1 MGYMNKSLVM
11 FSFLTLLAISCASS
25 RKKPIIKENG
35 VIADMVLMY
44 YGGAH
49 RQTEWN
55 EEQCMKNVAYRDKK
69 GDLHWMFDGFL
80 FLEFK
85 DGKGRSFASY
95 YEPMSARKSEWKG
108 LCDKYFQKGK
118 ALDAIESCIDD
129 VKKESTGTK
138 EDSMVV
144 LTNGG
149 NVSEKFNEHV
159 NEHVN
164 RNVVLKEETANES
177 EKVESNEDTLAAC
190 DIGTTTV
197 VCYLIDKE
205 TGQII
210 STRSGANPQR
220 SFGADVLSRID
231 AAARADDNDKANGG
245 LQMMQTQIVSLLN
258 GWISEMLTECGRT
271 KVSRFSVAGNT
282 VMCHLLMGISPEKLG
297 KAPFMPDEY
306 FGRKF
311 NPLDIGLENCQTM
324 IIFPAVSGF
333 VGGDITAGMM
343 ETVNCNE
350 LTLYLD
356 IGTNGEMALGKGDR
370 YVCCATAA
378 GPAFEGA
385 QIELG
390 MPAAK
395 GAVDKVWLEGRRIKY
410 SVIGNDRPVGLCGSG
425 LIDAL
430 AVLLKAGI
438 IDENGTILSGQELPI
453 LFRSY
458 VFEVEAEEAAQ
469 STEPS
474 LAVHI
479 APGVYITQED
489 IRKLQLAKGAIA
501 AGIEVLFK
509 EYGCKPCDLDIL
521 TFAGGFGNY
530 IDKASA
536 AAIGLFPQELLD
548 KVKEVG
554 NAAGNGAVS
563 AALSQE
569 AWKRALEISK
579 DMRYIELASYP
590 HFNEMYVEHM
600 NF

>member
-1 MGYMNKSLVM
+1 MQQRITINLNIDSKTTDKTTILEYCRSHG
-11 FSFLTLLAISCASS
+11 
-25 RKKPIIKENG
+25 
-35 VIADMVLMY
+35 IA
-44 YGGAH
+44 GIETPCG
-49 RQTEWN
+49 
-55 EEQCMKNVAYRDKK
+55 
-69 GDLHWMFDGFL
+69 
-80 FLEFK
+80 
-85 DGKGRSFASY
+85 GKGTCGKCKVTVTKPY
-95 YEPMSARKSEWKG
+95 YKDVLACRTRV
-108 LCDKYFQKGK
+108 CDGME
-118 ALDAIESCIDD
+118 II
-129 VKKESTGTK
+129 VGRKESTGTK
-138 EDSMVV
+138 EDSMVI

-149 NVSEKFNEHV
+149 NVSEKLNEHV

-164 RNVVLKEETANES
+164 RNVVLQEDATNEP
-177 EKVESNEDTLAAC
+177 EKVESNAGTLAAC

-220 SFGADVLSRID
+220 SFGADVLSRIE
-231 AAARADDNDKANGG
+231 AAGRIEASSEPG
-245 LQMMQTQIVSLLN
+245 LKIMQTQIVSLLN
-258 GWISEMLTECGRT
+258 GFISEMLTECGRT
-271 KVSRFSVAGNT
+271 KVGRFSVAGNT
-282 VMCHLLMGISPEKLG
+282 VMCHLLMGISPAKMG
-297 KAPFMPDEY
+297 RAPFQPDEY
-306 FGRKF
+306 FGRAF

-324 IIFPAVSGF
+324 IIFQAVSGF

-343 ETVNCNE
+343 ETVNRNE

-385 QIELG
+385 QIEMG
-390 MPAAK
+390 MPASK

-458 VFEVEAEEAAQ
+458 VFEVEAEETAQ
-469 STEPS
+469 STESS
-474 LAVHI
+474 LVVHI
-479 APGVYITQED
+479 APGVYITQDD

-548 KVKEVG
+548 KAKEVG

-569 AWKRALEISK
+569 AWKRALDISGN
-579 DMRYIELASYP
+579 MRYIELASYP

>member
-1 MGYMNKSLVM
+1 MQQRITINLNTDSKTAGTPTILEYCRSH
-11 FSFLTLLAISCASS
+11 
-25 RKKPIIKENG
+25 G
-35 VIADMVLMY
+35 VTGIEAPC
-44 YGGAH
+44 G
-49 RQTEWN
+49 
-55 EEQCMKNVAYRDKK
+55 
-69 GDLHWMFDGFL
+69 
-80 FLEFK
+80 
-85 DGKGRSFASY
+85 GKGTCGKCKVTVTKPYYKEVLACQTKICDGMEIIVGGGTITGVGTDMNEAKVSASD
-95 YEPMSARKSEWKG
+95 E
-108 LCDKYFQKGK
+108 
-118 ALDAIESCIDD
+118 
-129 VKKESTGTK
+129 
-138 EDSMVV
+138 MVV
-144 LTNGG
+144 LVDRKSDMQENPVSVYG
-149 NVSEKFNEHV
+149 NHS
-159 NEHVN
+159 
-164 RNVVLKEETANES
+164 
-177 EKVESNEDTLAAC
+177 SNAGTLAAC

-210 STRSGANPQR
+210 STRSSANPQR

-231 AAARADDNDKANGG
+231 AAARAADNDKANGG
-245 LQMMQTQIVSLLN
+245 LQMMQSQIVSLLN
-258 GWISEMLTECGRT
+258 GFISEMLTECGRT
-271 KVSRFSVAGNT
+271 EVCLFSVAGNT

-297 KAPFMPDEY
+297 RAPFMPDEY
-306 FGRKF
+306 FGREF

-343 ETVNCNE
+343 ETVNCRK

-385 QIELG
+385 QIEMG
-390 MPAAK
+390 MPASR

-458 VFEVEAEEAAQ
+458 VFELEAEDAAQ
-469 STEPS
+469 SKETS

-501 AGIEVLFK
+501 AGIDILFK

-536 AAIGLFPQELLD
+536 AAIGLFPPELLD
-548 KVKEVG
+548 RAKEVG

-569 AWKRALEISK
+569 AWESALDISGK
-579 DMRYIELASYP
+579 MRYIELASYP
-590 HFNEMYVEHM
+590 RFDEIYVEHM

>member
-1 MGYMNKSLVM
+1 MQQRI
-11 FSFLTLLAISCASS
+11 T
-25 RKKPIIKENG
+25 IKLNTDSKTTDKTTILEYCRSHG
-35 VIADMVLMY
+35 IA
-44 YGGAH
+44 GIETPCG
-49 RQTEWN
+49 
-55 EEQCMKNVAYRDKK
+55 
-69 GDLHWMFDGFL
+69 
-80 FLEFK
+80 
-85 DGKGRSFASY
+85 GKGTCGKCKVTVTKPY
-95 YEPMSARKSEWKG
+95 YK
-108 LCDKYFQKGK
+108 
-118 ALDAIESCIDD
+118 D
-129 VKKESTGTK
+129 VLACQTKICHGMEIIVGRKESTGAGTVGQDIQTASNAVNSIDK

-149 NVSEKFNEHV
+149 NVSEKFNGHV

-177 EKVESNEDTLAAC
+177 EKVESNEHTLAAC

-245 LQMMQTQIVSLLN
+245 LQMMQTQIVSLIN
-258 GWISEMLTECGRT
+258 GWISEMLMECGRT
-271 KVSRFSVAGNT
+271 KVCRFLVAGNT

-306 FGRKF
+306 FGREF

-390 MPAAK
+390 MPASK

-458 VFEVEAEEAAQ
+458 VFEVEAEETAQ
-469 STEPS
+469 STESS

-479 APGVYITQED
+479 APGVYITQDD

-509 EYGCKPCDLDIL
+509 EYGCKPCDVDIL

-548 KVKEVG
+548 KAKEVG

-569 AWKRALEISK
+569 AWERALEISGN
-579 DMRYIELASYP
+579 MRYIELASYP
-590 HFNEMYVEHM
+590 HFDEMYVEHM

>member
-1 MGYMNKSLVM
+1 MQQRITINLNTDSKTAGNHTILEYCRSH
-11 FSFLTLLAISCASS
+11 
-25 RKKPIIKENG
+25 G
-35 VIADMVLMY
+35 VTGIEAPC
-44 YGGAH
+44 G
-49 RQTEWN
+49 
-55 EEQCMKNVAYRDKK
+55 
-69 GDLHWMFDGFL
+69 
-80 FLEFK
+80 
-85 DGKGRSFASY
+85 GKGTCGKCKVTVTKPYYKEVLACQTKICDGMEIIVGGGTITGVGTDMNEAKVSASD
-95 YEPMSARKSEWKG
+95 E
-108 LCDKYFQKGK
+108 
-118 ALDAIESCIDD
+118 
-129 VKKESTGTK
+129 
-138 EDSMVV
+138 MVV
-144 LTNGG
+144 LVDRKSDMQENPVSVYG
-149 NVSEKFNEHV
+149 NHS
-159 NEHVN
+159 
-164 RNVVLKEETANES
+164 
-177 EKVESNEDTLAAC
+177 SNAGTLAAC

-210 STRSGANPQR
+210 AVRSGANPQR

-245 LQMMQTQIVSLLN
+245 LHLMQSQIVSLLN
-258 GWISEMLTECGRT
+258 GFISEMLMECGRT
-271 KVSRFSVAGNT
+271 EVCLFSVAGNT

-297 KAPFMPDEY
+297 RAPFMPDEY
-306 FGRKF
+306 FGREF

-343 ETVNCNE
+343 ETVNCNA

-385 QIELG
+385 QIEMG
-390 MPAAK
+390 MPASR

-410 SVIGNDRPVGLCGSG
+410 SVIGNDRPMGLCGSG

-430 AVLLKAGI
+430 AILLKAGI

-458 VFEVEAEEAAQ
+458 VFELEAEDAAQ
-469 STEPS
+469 SSESS

-501 AGIEVLFK
+501 AGIDILFK
-509 EYGCKPCDLDIL
+509 EYGCKPCDVDIL

-536 AAIGLFPQELLD
+536 AAIGLFPPELLD
-548 KVKEVG
+548 RAKEVG

-569 AWKRALEISK
+569 AWESALDISGK
-579 DMRYIELASYP
+579 MRYIELASYP
-590 HFNEMYVEHM
+590 HFDEIYVEHM

>member
-1 MGYMNKSLVM
+1 MQQRITINLNIDSKTTDKTTILEYCRSHG
-11 FSFLTLLAISCASS
+11 
-25 RKKPIIKENG
+25 
-35 VIADMVLMY
+35 IA
-44 YGGAH
+44 GIETPCG
-49 RQTEWN
+49 
-55 EEQCMKNVAYRDKK
+55 
-69 GDLHWMFDGFL
+69 
-80 FLEFK
+80 
-85 DGKGRSFASY
+85 GKGTCGKCKVTVTKPYHKEVLACQT
-95 YEPMSARKSEWKG
+95 KI
-108 LCDKYFQKGK
+108 CDGME
-118 ALDAIESCIDD
+118 II
-129 VKKESTGTK
+129 VGRKESTGTK

-149 NVSEKFNEHV
+149 SISEKF

-164 RNVVLKEETANES
+164 RNVVLQEDAANEP
-177 EKVESNEDTLAAC
+177 EKVESNAGTLAAC

-210 STRSGANPQR
+210 AVRSGANPQR

-245 LQMMQTQIVSLLN
+245 LQMMQSQIVSLLN
-258 GWISEMLTECGRT
+258 GFISEMLMECGRT
-271 KVSRFSVAGNT
+271 EVCLFSVAGNT

-297 KAPFMPDEY
+297 RAPFMPDEY
-306 FGRKF
+306 FGREF

-333 VGGDITAGMM
+333 VGGDITAGVM
-343 ETVNCNE
+343 ETVNCRK

-385 QIELG
+385 QIEMG
-390 MPAAK
+390 MPASR

-458 VFEVEAEEAAQ
+458 VFEVEAEDATQ
-469 STEPS
+469 STESS

-521 TFAGGFGNY
+521 TFAEGFGNY

-536 AAIGLFPQELLD
+536 AAIGLFPPELLD
-548 KVKEVG
+548 RAEEVG

-569 AWKRALEISK
+569 AWESALDISGK
-579 DMRYIELASYP
+579 MRYIELASYP
-590 HFNEMYVEHM
+590 HFDEIYVEHM

>member
-1 MGYMNKSLVM
+1 MQQRITINHNTDSKTIG
-11 FSFLTLLAISCASS
+11 
-25 RKKPIIKENG
+25 KPTILEYCRSHG
-35 VIADMVLMY
+35 IA
-44 YGGAH
+44 GIETPCG
-49 RQTEWN
+49 
-55 EEQCMKNVAYRDKK
+55 
-69 GDLHWMFDGFL
+69 
-80 FLEFK
+80 
-85 DGKGRSFASY
+85 GKGTCGKCKVTVTKPYYKEVLACQTKICDGMEIIVGGGTITGVGTDMNEAKVSASD
-95 YEPMSARKSEWKG
+95 E
-108 LCDKYFQKGK
+108 
-118 ALDAIESCIDD
+118 
-129 VKKESTGTK
+129 
-138 EDSMVV
+138 MVV
-144 LTNGG
+144 LVDRKSDMQENPVSVYG
-149 NVSEKFNEHV
+149 NHS
-159 NEHVN
+159 
-164 RNVVLKEETANES
+164 
-177 EKVESNEDTLAAC
+177 SNAGTLAAC

-210 STRSGANPQR
+210 AVRSGANPQR

-245 LQMMQTQIVSLLN
+245 LQMMQSQIVSLLN
-258 GWISEMLTECGRT
+258 GFISDMLTECGRT
-271 KVSRFSVAGNT
+271 EVCLFSVAGNT

-297 KAPFMPDEY
+297 RAPFMPDEY
-306 FGRKF
+306 FGRAF

-343 ETVNCNE
+343 ETVNCRK

-385 QIELG
+385 QIEMG
-390 MPAAK
+390 MPASR

-458 VFEVEAEEAAQ
+458 VFEVEAEETAQ
-469 STEPS
+469 STEHS

-509 EYGCKPCDLDIL
+509 EYGCTPCNIDVL

-548 KVKEVG
+548 KAKEVG

-563 AALSQE
+563 AALSQD
-569 AWKRALEISK
+569 AWERALEISK

-590 HFNEMYVEHM
+590 HFDEMYVEHM

>member
-1 MGYMNKSLVM
+1 MQQRITINLNTDSKTTDKTTILEYCRSHG
-11 FSFLTLLAISCASS
+11 
-25 RKKPIIKENG
+25 
-35 VIADMVLMY
+35 IA
-44 YGGAH
+44 GIETPCG
-49 RQTEWN
+49 
-55 EEQCMKNVAYRDKK
+55 
-69 GDLHWMFDGFL
+69 
-80 FLEFK
+80 
-85 DGKGRSFASY
+85 GKGTCGKCKVTVIKPY
-95 YEPMSARKSEWKG
+95 YKDVLACQTKI
-108 LCDKYFQKGK
+108 CDGME
-118 ALDAIESCIDD
+118 II
-129 VKKESTGTK
+129 VGKKESTGTGTGTAGQDIQTASNARYSIDK

-149 NVSEKFNEHV
+149 SISEKF

-164 RNVVLKEETANES
+164 RNVVL
-177 EKVESNEDTLAAC
+177 NEDTLAAC

-458 VFEVEAEEAAQ
+458 VFEVEAEETAQ
-469 STEPS
+469 STESS

-509 EYGCKPCDLDIL
+509 EYGCTPCNIDVL

-548 KVKEVG
+548 KAKEVG

-569 AWKRALEISK
+569 AWERALEISGN
-579 DMRYIELASYP
+579 MRYIELASYP

>member
-1 MGYMNKSLVM
+1 MQQRITINLNIDSKTTDKTTILEYCRSHG
-11 FSFLTLLAISCASS
+11 
-25 RKKPIIKENG
+25 
-35 VIADMVLMY
+35 IA
-44 YGGAH
+44 GIETPCG
-49 RQTEWN
+49 
-55 EEQCMKNVAYRDKK
+55 
-69 GDLHWMFDGFL
+69 
-80 FLEFK
+80 
-85 DGKGRSFASY
+85 GKGTCGKCKVTVTKPYYKEVLACQTKICDGMEIIVGGGTITGVGTDMNEAKVSASD
-95 YEPMSARKSEWKG
+95 E
-108 LCDKYFQKGK
+108 
-118 ALDAIESCIDD
+118 
-129 VKKESTGTK
+129 
-138 EDSMVV
+138 MVV
-144 LTNGG
+144 LVDRKSDMQENPVSVYG
-149 NVSEKFNEHV
+149 NHS
-159 NEHVN
+159 
-164 RNVVLKEETANES
+164 
-177 EKVESNEDTLAAC
+177 SNAGTLAAC

-210 STRSGANPQR
+210 AVRSGANPQR

-245 LQMMQTQIVSLLN
+245 LQMMQSQIVSLLN
-258 GWISEMLTECGRT
+258 GFISDMLTECGRT
-271 KVSRFSVAGNT
+271 EVCLFSVAGNT

-297 KAPFMPDEY
+297 RAPFMPDEY
-306 FGRKF
+306 FGRAF

-343 ETVNCNE
+343 ETVNCRK

-385 QIELG
+385 QIEMG
-390 MPAAK
+390 MPASR

-458 VFEVEAEEAAQ
+458 VFEVEAEETAQ
-469 STEPS
+469 STEHS

-501 AGIEVLFK
+501 AGIDILFK

-536 AAIGLFPQELLD
+536 AAIGLFPPELLD
-548 KVKEVG
+548 RAKEVG

-569 AWKRALEISK
+569 AWESALDISGK
-579 DMRYIELASYP
+579 MRYIELASYP
-590 HFNEMYVEHM
+590 HFDEIYVEHM

>member
-1 MGYMNKSLVM
+1 MQQRITINLNTDSKITGNPTILEYCRSH
-11 FSFLTLLAISCASS
+11 
-25 RKKPIIKENG
+25 G
-35 VIADMVLMY
+35 VTGIEAPC
-44 YGGAH
+44 G
-49 RQTEWN
+49 
-55 EEQCMKNVAYRDKK
+55 
-69 GDLHWMFDGFL
+69 
-80 FLEFK
+80 
-85 DGKGRSFASY
+85 GKGTCGKCKVTVTKPYYKEVLACQTKICDGMEIIVGGGTITGVGTDMNEAKVSAS
-95 YEPMSARKSEWKG
+95 
-108 LCDKYFQKGK
+108 
-118 ALDAIESCIDD
+118 DD
-129 VKKESTGTK
+129 
-138 EDSMVV
+138 MVV
-144 LTNGG
+144 LVDRKADVQENPVSVYG
-149 NVSEKFNEHV
+149 NHS
-159 NEHVN
+159 
-164 RNVVLKEETANES
+164 
-177 EKVESNEDTLAAC
+177 SNAGTLAAC

-245 LQMMQTQIVSLLN
+245 LQMMQSQIVSLLN
-258 GWISEMLTECGRT
+258 GFISEMLTECGRT
-271 KVSRFSVAGNT
+271 KVCLFSVAGNT

-297 KAPFMPDEY
+297 RAPFMPDEY
-306 FGRKF
+306 FGREF
-311 NPLDIGLENCQTM
+311 NPLDIGFENCQTM

-343 ETVNCNE
+343 ETVNCTA

-356 IGTNGEMALGKGDR
+356 IGTNGEMALGKGNR

-385 QIELG
+385 QIEMG
-390 MPAAK
+390 MPASR

-458 VFEVEAEEAAQ
+458 VFELEAEDAAQ
-469 STEPS
+469 SSESS

-501 AGIEVLFK
+501 AGIDILFK

-536 AAIGLFPQELLD
+536 AAIGLFPPELLD
-548 KVKEVG
+548 RAKEVG

-569 AWKRALEISK
+569 AWESALDISGK
-579 DMRYIELASYP
+579 MRYIELASYP
-590 HFNEMYVEHM
+590 HFDEIYVEHM

>member
-1 MGYMNKSLVM
+1 MQQRITINLNTDSKTAGNHTILEYCRSH
-11 FSFLTLLAISCASS
+11 
-25 RKKPIIKENG
+25 G
-35 VIADMVLMY
+35 VTGIEAPC
-44 YGGAH
+44 G
-49 RQTEWN
+49 
-55 EEQCMKNVAYRDKK
+55 
-69 GDLHWMFDGFL
+69 
-80 FLEFK
+80 
-85 DGKGRSFASY
+85 GKGTCGKCKVTVTKPY
-95 YEPMSARKSEWKG
+95 YKEVLACQTKI
-108 LCDKYFQKGK
+108 CDGME
-118 ALDAIESCIDD
+118 II
-129 VKKESTGTK
+129 VGRKESTGTK

-149 NVSEKFNEHV
+149 SISEKF

-164 RNVVLKEETANES
+164 RNVVLQEDAANEP
-177 EKVESNEDTLAAC
+177 EKVESNAGTLAAC

-231 AAARADDNDKANGG
+231 AAVRADDNDKANGG
-245 LQMMQTQIVSLLN
+245 LQMMQSQIVSLLN
-258 GWISEMLTECGRT
+258 GFISEMLMECGRT
-271 KVSRFSVAGNT
+271 KVCLFSVAGNT

-297 KAPFMPDEY
+297 RAPFMPDEY
-306 FGRKF
+306 FGREF
-311 NPLDIGLENCQTM
+311 NPLDIGIENCQIM

-385 QIELG
+385 QIEMG
-390 MPAAK
+390 MPASR

-430 AVLLKAGI
+430 AILLKAGI

-458 VFEVEAEEAAQ
+458 VFELEAGDASQ
-469 STEPS
+469 STETS
-474 LAVHI
+474 LAIHI

-501 AGIEVLFK
+501 AGIDILFK

-536 AAIGLFPQELLD
+536 AAIGLFPPELLD
-548 KVKEVG
+548 RAKEVG

-569 AWKRALEISK
+569 AWESALDISGK
-579 DMRYIELASYP
+579 MRYIELASYP
-590 HFNEMYVEHM
+590 RFDEIYVEHM

>member
-1 MGYMNKSLVM
+1 MQQRITINLNTDSKITGNPTILEYCRSH
-11 FSFLTLLAISCASS
+11 
-25 RKKPIIKENG
+25 G
-35 VIADMVLMY
+35 VTGIEAPC
-44 YGGAH
+44 G
-49 RQTEWN
+49 
-55 EEQCMKNVAYRDKK
+55 
-69 GDLHWMFDGFL
+69 
-80 FLEFK
+80 
-85 DGKGRSFASY
+85 GKGTCGKCKVTVTKPYYKEVLACQTKICDGMEIIVGGGTITGVGTDMNEAKVSASD
-95 YEPMSARKSEWKG
+95 E
-108 LCDKYFQKGK
+108 
-118 ALDAIESCIDD
+118 
-129 VKKESTGTK
+129 
-138 EDSMVV
+138 MVV
-144 LTNGG
+144 LVDRKSDMQENPVSVYG
-149 NVSEKFNEHV
+149 NHS
-159 NEHVN
+159 
-164 RNVVLKEETANES
+164 
-177 EKVESNEDTLAAC
+177 SNAGTLAAC

-210 STRSGANPQR
+210 AVRSGANPQR

-245 LQMMQTQIVSLLN
+245 LQMMQSQIVSLLN
-258 GWISEMLTECGRT
+258 GFISEMLMECGRT
-271 KVSRFSVAGNT
+271 EVCLFSVAGNT
-282 VMCHLLMGISPEKLG
+282 VMCHLLMGISPEKIG

-306 FGRKF
+306 FGREF
-311 NPLDIGLENCQTM
+311 NPLDIGIENCQTM

-343 ETVNCNE
+343 ETVNSRK

-385 QIELG
+385 QIEMG
-390 MPAAK
+390 MPASR

-430 AVLLKAGI
+430 AILLEAGI

-458 VFEVEAEEAAQ
+458 VFELEAEDAAQ
-469 STEPS
+469 SSESS

-501 AGIEVLFK
+501 AGIDILFK
-509 EYGCKPCDLDIL
+509 EYGCKPCDVDIL

-536 AAIGLFPQELLD
+536 AAIGLFPPELLD
-548 KVKEVG
+548 RAKEVG
-554 NAAGNGAVS
+554 NAAGNGAVT

-569 AWKRALEISK
+569 AWESALDISGK
-579 DMRYIELASYP
+579 MRYIELASYP
-590 HFNEMYVEHM
+590 RFDEIYVEHM

>member
-1 MGYMNKSLVM
+1 MQQRITINLNTDSKTTDKTTILEYCRSHG
-11 FSFLTLLAISCASS
+11 
-25 RKKPIIKENG
+25 
-35 VIADMVLMY
+35 IA
-44 YGGAH
+44 GIETPCG
-49 RQTEWN
+49 
-55 EEQCMKNVAYRDKK
+55 
-69 GDLHWMFDGFL
+69 
-80 FLEFK
+80 
-85 DGKGRSFASY
+85 GKGTCGKCKVTVIKPY
-95 YEPMSARKSEWKG
+95 YKDVLACQTKI
-108 LCDKYFQKGK
+108 CDGME
-118 ALDAIESCIDD
+118 II
-129 VKKESTGTK
+129 VGRKESTVTGTAGQDIQTASNAGYSIDK

-159 NEHVN
+159 N
-164 RNVVLKEETANES
+164 RNV
-177 EKVESNEDTLAAC
+177 EDTLAAC

-205 TGQII
+205 NGQII

-306 FGRKF
+306 FGREF

-390 MPAAK
+390 MPASK

-458 VFEVEAEEAAQ
+458 VFEVEAEETAQ
-469 STEPS
+469 STESS

-509 EYGCKPCDLDIL
+509 EYGCMPCNIDVL

-548 KVKEVG
+548 KAKEVG

-569 AWKRALEISK
+569 AWERALEIGGN
-579 DMRYIELASYP
+579 MRYIELASYP

>member
-1 MGYMNKSLVM
+1 MQQRITINLNIDSKTTDKTTILEYCRSHG
-11 FSFLTLLAISCASS
+11 
-25 RKKPIIKENG
+25 
-35 VIADMVLMY
+35 IA
-44 YGGAH
+44 GIETPCG
-49 RQTEWN
+49 
-55 EEQCMKNVAYRDKK
+55 
-69 GDLHWMFDGFL
+69 
-80 FLEFK
+80 
-85 DGKGRSFASY
+85 GKGTCGKCKVTVTKPY
-95 YEPMSARKSEWKG
+95 YKDVLACRTRI
-108 LCDKYFQKGK
+108 CDGME
-118 ALDAIESCIDD
+118 II
-129 VKKESTGTK
+129 VGRKESTGTK

-159 NEHVN
+159 N
-164 RNVVLKEETANES
+164 RNVVLKEETVNES
-177 EKVESNEDTLAAC
+177 EKVESNAGTLAAC

-210 STRSGANPQR
+210 STRSSANPQR
-220 SFGADVLSRID
+220 SFGADVLSRIE
-231 AAARADDNDKANGG
+231 AAGRIEASSEPG
-245 LQMMQTQIVSLLN
+245 LKIMQTQIVSLLN
-258 GWISEMLTECGRT
+258 GFISEMLTECGRT

-306 FGRKF
+306 FGREF
-311 NPLDIGLENCQTM
+311 NPLDIGIENCQTM

-343 ETVNCNE
+343 ETVNRNE

-390 MPAAK
+390 MPASK

-458 VFEVEAEEAAQ
+458 VFEVEAEETAQ
-469 STEPS
+469 STELS

-509 EYGCKPCDLDIL
+509 EYGCMPCNIDVL

-548 KVKEVG
+548 KAKEVG

-569 AWKRALEISK
+569 AWERALEISGN
-579 DMRYIELASYP
+579 MRYIELASYP

>member
-1 MGYMNKSLVM
+1 MQQRITINLNTDSKITGNPTILEYCRSH
-11 FSFLTLLAISCASS
+11 
-25 RKKPIIKENG
+25 G
-35 VIADMVLMY
+35 VTGIEAPC
-44 YGGAH
+44 G
-49 RQTEWN
+49 
-55 EEQCMKNVAYRDKK
+55 
-69 GDLHWMFDGFL
+69 
-80 FLEFK
+80 
-85 DGKGRSFASY
+85 GKGTCGKCKVTVTKPYYKEVLACQTKICDGMEIIVGGGTITGVGTDMNEAKVSAS
-95 YEPMSARKSEWKG
+95 
-108 LCDKYFQKGK
+108 DN
-118 ALDAIESCIDD
+118 
-129 VKKESTGTK
+129 
-138 EDSMVV
+138 MVV
-144 LTNGG
+144 LVDRKSDMQENPVSVYG
-149 NVSEKFNEHV
+149 NHS
-159 NEHVN
+159 
-164 RNVVLKEETANES
+164 
-177 EKVESNEDTLAAC
+177 SNAGTLAAC

-210 STRSGANPQR
+210 SIRSGANPQR

-231 AAARADDNDKANGG
+231 AAARTDDNDKANGG
-245 LQMMQTQIVSLLN
+245 LQMMQSQIVSLLN
-258 GWISEMLTECGRT
+258 GFISDMLTECGRT
-271 KVSRFSVAGNT
+271 KVCLFSVAGNT

-297 KAPFMPDEY
+297 RAPFMPDEY
-306 FGRKF
+306 FGREF

-385 QIELG
+385 QIEMG
-390 MPAAK
+390 MPASR

-430 AVLLKAGI
+430 AILLKAGI

-458 VFEVEAEEAAQ
+458 VFELEAEDAAQ
-469 STEPS
+469 STETS

-501 AGIEVLFK
+501 AGIDILFK

-536 AAIGLFPQELLD
+536 AAIGLFPPELLD
-548 KVKEVG
+548 RAKEVG

-569 AWKRALEISK
+569 AWESALDISGK
-579 DMRYIELASYP
+579 MRYIELASYP
-590 HFNEMYVEHM
+590 RFDEIYVEHM

>member
-1 MGYMNKSLVM
+1 MQQ
-11 FSFLTLLAISCASS
+11 
-25 RKKPIIKENG
+25 RIIINLNTDSKITGNPTILEYCRSHG
-35 VIADMVLMY
+35 VTGIEAPC
-44 YGGAH
+44 G
-49 RQTEWN
+49 
-55 EEQCMKNVAYRDKK
+55 
-69 GDLHWMFDGFL
+69 
-80 FLEFK
+80 
-85 DGKGRSFASY
+85 GKGTCGKCKVTVTKPYYKEVLACQTKICDGMEIIVGGGTITGVGTDMNEAKVSASD
-95 YEPMSARKSEWKG
+95 E
-108 LCDKYFQKGK
+108 
-118 ALDAIESCIDD
+118 
-129 VKKESTGTK
+129 
-138 EDSMVV
+138 MVV
-144 LTNGG
+144 LVDRKSDMQENPVSVYG
-149 NVSEKFNEHV
+149 NHS
-159 NEHVN
+159 
-164 RNVVLKEETANES
+164 
-177 EKVESNEDTLAAC
+177 SNADTLAAC

-258 GWISEMLTECGRT
+258 SWISEMLTECGRT

-282 VMCHLLMGISPEKLG
+282 VMCHLLMGISPAKMG

-306 FGRKF
+306 FGREF

-390 MPAAK
+390 MPASK

-509 EYGCKPCDLDIL
+509 EYGCTPCNIDVL

-548 KVKEVG
+548 KAKEVG

-569 AWKRALEISK
+569 AWERALDISG

-590 HFNEMYVEHM
+590 HFDEMYVEHM

>member
-1 MGYMNKSLVM
+1 MQQRITINLNTDSKTTDKTTILEYCRSHG
-11 FSFLTLLAISCASS
+11 
-25 RKKPIIKENG
+25 
-35 VIADMVLMY
+35 IA
-44 YGGAH
+44 GIETPCG
-49 RQTEWN
+49 
-55 EEQCMKNVAYRDKK
+55 
-69 GDLHWMFDGFL
+69 
-80 FLEFK
+80 
-85 DGKGRSFASY
+85 GKGTCGKCKVTVIKPY
-95 YEPMSARKSEWKG
+95 YKDVLACQTKI
-108 LCDKYFQKGK
+108 CDGME
-118 ALDAIESCIDD
+118 II
-129 VKKESTGTK
+129 VGKKESTGTGTGTAGQDIQTASNARYSIDK

-149 NVSEKFNEHV
+149 SISEKF

-164 RNVVLKEETANES
+164 RNVVL
-177 EKVESNEDTLAAC
+177 NEDTLAAC

-205 TGQII
+205 TGLII

-324 IIFPAVSGF
+324 IIFPDVSGF

-458 VFEVEAEEAAQ
+458 VFEVEAEETAQ
-469 STEPS
+469 STELS

-509 EYGCKPCDLDIL
+509 EYGCTPCNIDVL

-548 KVKEVG
+548 KAKEVG

-569 AWKRALEISK
+569 AWERALEISK

-590 HFNEMYVEHM
+590 HFDEMYVEHM

>member
-1 MGYMNKSLVM
+1 MQQRITINLNTDSKTTDKTTILEY
-11 FSFLTLLAISCASS
+11 CSS
-25 RKKPIIKENG
+25 HG
-35 VIADMVLMY
+35 IA
-44 YGGAH
+44 GIETPCG
-49 RQTEWN
+49 
-55 EEQCMKNVAYRDKK
+55 
-69 GDLHWMFDGFL
+69 
-80 FLEFK
+80 
-85 DGKGRSFASY
+85 GKGTCGKCKVTVTKPY
-95 YEPMSARKSEWKG
+95 YKDVLACRTRI
-108 LCDKYFQKGK
+108 CDGME
-118 ALDAIESCIDD
+118 II
-129 VKKESTGTK
+129 VGRKESTGTK

-159 NEHVN
+159 N
-164 RNVVLKEETANES
+164 RNVVLKEETVNES
-177 EKVESNEDTLAAC
+177 EKVESNAGTLAAC

-210 STRSGANPQR
+210 STRSSANPQR
-220 SFGADVLSRID
+220 SFGADVLSRIE
-231 AAARADDNDKANGG
+231 AAGRIEASSEPG
-245 LQMMQTQIVSLLN
+245 LKIMQTQIVSLLN
-258 GWISEMLTECGRT
+258 GFISEMLTECGRT

-306 FGRKF
+306 FGREF
-311 NPLDIGLENCQTM
+311 NPLDIGIENCQTM

-343 ETVNCNE
+343 ETVNRNE

-390 MPAAK
+390 MPASK

-458 VFEVEAEEAAQ
+458 VFEVEAEDAAQ
-469 STEPS
+469 STETS

-501 AGIEVLFK
+501 AGIDILFK

-548 KVKEVG
+548 KAKEVG

-569 AWKRALEISK
+569 AWERAMDISG

>member
-1 MGYMNKSLVM
+1 MQQRITINLNIDSKTTDKTTILEYCRSHG
-11 FSFLTLLAISCASS
+11 
-25 RKKPIIKENG
+25 
-35 VIADMVLMY
+35 IA
-44 YGGAH
+44 GIETPCG
-49 RQTEWN
+49 
-55 EEQCMKNVAYRDKK
+55 
-69 GDLHWMFDGFL
+69 
-80 FLEFK
+80 
-85 DGKGRSFASY
+85 GKGTCGKCKVTVTKPY
-95 YEPMSARKSEWKG
+95 YKDVLACRTRI
-108 LCDKYFQKGK
+108 CDGME
-118 ALDAIESCIDD
+118 II
-129 VKKESTGTK
+129 VGRKESTGTK

-159 NEHVN
+159 N
-164 RNVVLKEETANES
+164 RNVVLKEETVNES
-177 EKVESNEDTLAAC
+177 EKVESNAGTLAAC

-210 STRSGANPQR
+210 STRSSANPQR
-220 SFGADVLSRID
+220 SFGADVLSRIE
-231 AAARADDNDKANGG
+231 AAGRIEASSEPG
-245 LQMMQTQIVSLLN
+245 LKIMQTQIVSLLN
-258 GWISEMLTECGRT
+258 GFISEMLTECGRT

-306 FGRKF
+306 FGREF
-311 NPLDIGLENCQTM
+311 NPLDIGIENCQTM

-343 ETVNCNE
+343 ETVNRNE

-390 MPAAK
+390 MPASK

-458 VFEVEAEEAAQ
+458 VFEVEAEETAQ

-548 KVKEVG
+548 KAKEVG

-563 AALSQE
+563 AALSQD
-569 AWKRALEISK
+569 AWERALDISG

-590 HFNEMYVEHM
+590 HFDEMYVEHM

>member
-1 MGYMNKSLVM
+1 MQQRITINLNTDSKTAGNTTILEYCRSH
-11 FSFLTLLAISCASS
+11 
-25 RKKPIIKENG
+25 G
-35 VIADMVLMY
+35 V
-44 YGGAH
+44 
-49 RQTEWN
+49 TEI
-55 EEQCMKNVAYRDKK
+55 EAPC
-69 GDLHWMFDGFL
+69 G
-80 FLEFK
+80 
-85 DGKGRSFASY
+85 GKGTCGKCKVTVTKPY
-95 YEPMSARKSEWKG
+95 YKEVLACQTKI
-108 LCDKYFQKGK
+108 CDGME
-118 ALDAIESCIDD
+118 II
-129 VKKESTGTK
+129 VGRKESTGTK

-144 LTNGG
+144 LTNEGSI
-149 NVSEKFNEHV
+149 SEKFNEHV
-159 NEHVN
+159 K
-164 RNVVLKEETANES
+164 RNAVLKEETANEP
-177 EKVESNEDTLAAC
+177 EKVESNAGTLAAC

-258 GWISEMLTECGRT
+258 GFISDMLMECGRT
-271 KVSRFSVAGNT
+271 EVCLFSVAGNT

-297 KAPFMPDEY
+297 RAPFMPDEY
-306 FGRKF
+306 FGRAF

-343 ETVNCNE
+343 ETVNCRK

-385 QIELG
+385 QIEMG
-390 MPAAK
+390 MPASR
-395 GAVDKVWLEGRRIKY
+395 GAVDKVWLEGRRIRY

-430 AVLLKAGI
+430 AILLKAGI

-458 VFEVEAEEAAQ
+458 VFEVEAEDAAQ
-469 STEPS
+469 STESS

-501 AGIEVLFK
+501 AGIDILFK

-536 AAIGLFPQELLD
+536 AAIGLFPPELLD
-548 KVKEVG
+548 RAKEVG

-569 AWKRALEISK
+569 AWESALDISGK
-579 DMRYIELASYP
+579 MRYIELASYP
-590 HFNEMYVEHM
+590 HFDEIYVEHM

>member
-1 MGYMNKSLVM
+1 MQQRITINLNTDSKITGNPTILEYCRSH
-11 FSFLTLLAISCASS
+11 
-25 RKKPIIKENG
+25 G
-35 VIADMVLMY
+35 VTGIEAPC
-44 YGGAH
+44 G
-49 RQTEWN
+49 
-55 EEQCMKNVAYRDKK
+55 
-69 GDLHWMFDGFL
+69 
-80 FLEFK
+80 
-85 DGKGRSFASY
+85 GKGTCGKCKVTVTKPYYKEVLACQTKICDGMEIIVGGGTITGVGIDMNEAKVSASY
-95 YEPMSARKSEWKG
+95 E
-108 LCDKYFQKGK
+108 
-118 ALDAIESCIDD
+118 
-129 VKKESTGTK
+129 
-138 EDSMVV
+138 MVV
-144 LTNGG
+144 LVDRKSDMQENPVSVYG
-149 NVSEKFNEHV
+149 NHS
-159 NEHVN
+159 
-164 RNVVLKEETANES
+164 
-177 EKVESNEDTLAAC
+177 SNAGTLAAC

-210 STRSGANPQR
+210 AVRSGANPQR

-258 GWISEMLTECGRT
+258 GFISDMLTECGRT
-271 KVSRFSVAGNT
+271 EVCLFSVAGNT
-282 VMCHLLMGISPEKLG
+282 VMYHLLMGISPEKLG
-297 KAPFMPDEY
+297 RAPFMPDEY
-306 FGRKF
+306 FGREF
-311 NPLDIGLENCQTM
+311 NPLDIGIENCQTM

-343 ETVNCNE
+343 ETVNCRK

-385 QIELG
+385 QIEIG
-390 MPAAK
+390 MPASR

-430 AVLLKAGI
+430 AILLKAGI

-458 VFEVEAEEAAQ
+458 VFELEAEDAAQ
-469 STEPS
+469 SSESS

-501 AGIEVLFK
+501 AGIDILFK

-536 AAIGLFPQELLD
+536 AAIGLFPPELLD
-548 KVKEVG
+548 RAKEVG

-569 AWKRALEISK
+569 AWESALDISGK
-579 DMRYIELASYP
+579 MRYIELASYP
-590 HFNEMYVEHM
+590 HFDEIYVEHM

>member
-1 MGYMNKSLVM
+1 MQQRI
-11 FSFLTLLAISCASS
+11 T
-25 RKKPIIKENG
+25 IKLNTDSKTTDKTTILEYCRSHG
-35 VIADMVLMY
+35 IA
-44 YGGAH
+44 GIETPCG
-49 RQTEWN
+49 
-55 EEQCMKNVAYRDKK
+55 
-69 GDLHWMFDGFL
+69 
-80 FLEFK
+80 
-85 DGKGRSFASY
+85 GKGTCGKCKVTVTKPY
-95 YEPMSARKSEWKG
+95 YK
-108 LCDKYFQKGK
+108 
-118 ALDAIESCIDD
+118 D
-129 VKKESTGTK
+129 VLACQTKICHGMEIIVGRKESTGTGTDGHDAQRILNAGYSIDK

-149 NVSEKFNEHV
+149 NVSEKFNGHV

-177 EKVESNEDTLAAC
+177 EKVESNEHTLAAC

-271 KVSRFSVAGNT
+271 KVCRFLVAGNT

-306 FGRKF
+306 FGREF
-311 NPLDIGLENCQTM
+311 NSLDIGLENCQTM

-390 MPAAK
+390 MPASK

-458 VFEVEAEEAAQ
+458 VVEV
-469 STEPS
+469 
-474 LAVHI
+474 
-479 APGVYITQED
+479 
-489 IRKLQLAKGAIA
+489 
-501 AGIEVLFK
+501 
-509 EYGCKPCDLDIL
+509 
-521 TFAGGFGNY
+521 
-530 IDKASA
+530 
-536 AAIGLFPQELLD
+536 
-548 KVKEVG
+548 
-554 NAAGNGAVS
+554 
-563 AALSQE
+563 
-569 AWKRALEISK
+569 
-579 DMRYIELASYP
+579 
-590 HFNEMYVEHM
+590 
-600 NF
+600 

>member
-1 MGYMNKSLVM
+1 MQQRITINLNTDSKTAGNHTILEYCRSH
-11 FSFLTLLAISCASS
+11 
-25 RKKPIIKENG
+25 G
-35 VIADMVLMY
+35 IA
-44 YGGAH
+44 GIETPCG
-49 RQTEWN
+49 
-55 EEQCMKNVAYRDKK
+55 
-69 GDLHWMFDGFL
+69 
-80 FLEFK
+80 
-85 DGKGRSFASY
+85 GKGTCGKCKVTVTKPY
-95 YEPMSARKSEWKG
+95 YKEALACQTKI
-108 LCDKYFQKGK
+108 CDDMEIIVGR
-118 ALDAIESCIDD
+118 
-129 VKKESTGTK
+129 KESTGTK

-149 NVSEKFNEHV
+149 SISEKF

-164 RNVVLKEETANES
+164 RNVVLQEDAANEP
-177 EKVESNEDTLAAC
+177 EKVESNAGTLAAC

-210 STRSGANPQR
+210 AVRSGANPQR

-245 LQMMQTQIVSLLN
+245 LQMMQSQIVSLLN
-258 GWISEMLTECGRT
+258 GFISEMLMECGRT
-271 KVSRFSVAGNT
+271 KVCLFSVAGNT

-297 KAPFMPDEY
+297 RAPFMPDEY
-306 FGRKF
+306 FGREF

-343 ETVNCNE
+343 ETVNCRK

-385 QIELG
+385 QIEMG
-390 MPAAK
+390 MPASK

-430 AVLLKAGI
+430 AILLKAGI
-438 IDENGTILSGQELPI
+438 IDENGTILRGQELPI

-458 VFEVEAEEAAQ
+458 VFEMEAEDGAQ
-469 STEPS
+469 SIESS

-536 AAIGLFPQELLD
+536 AAIGLFPPELLD
-548 KVKEVG
+548 RAKEVG

-569 AWKRALEISK
+569 AWERALDISGK
-579 DMRYIELASYP
+579 MRYIELASYP
-590 HFNEMYVEHM
+590 RFDEIYVEHM

>member
-1 MGYMNKSLVM
+1 MQQRITINLNTDSKTAGNHTILEYCRSH
-11 FSFLTLLAISCASS
+11 
-25 RKKPIIKENG
+25 G
-35 VIADMVLMY
+35 IA
-44 YGGAH
+44 GIETPCG
-49 RQTEWN
+49 
-55 EEQCMKNVAYRDKK
+55 
-69 GDLHWMFDGFL
+69 
-80 FLEFK
+80 
-85 DGKGRSFASY
+85 GKGTCGKCKVTVTKPY
-95 YEPMSARKSEWKG
+95 YKEALACQTKI
-108 LCDKYFQKGK
+108 CDDMEIIVGR
-118 ALDAIESCIDD
+118 
-129 VKKESTGTK
+129 KESTGTK

-149 NVSEKFNEHV
+149 SISEKF

-164 RNVVLKEETANES
+164 RNVVLQEDAANEP
-177 EKVESNEDTLAAC
+177 EKVESNAGTLAAC

-210 STRSGANPQR
+210 AVRSGANPQR

-245 LQMMQTQIVSLLN
+245 LQMMQSQIVSLLN
-258 GWISEMLTECGRT
+258 GFISEMLMECGRT
-271 KVSRFSVAGNT
+271 KVCLFSVAGNT

-297 KAPFMPDEY
+297 RAPFMPDEY
-306 FGRKF
+306 FGREF

-343 ETVNCNE
+343 ETVNCKA

-385 QIELG
+385 QIEMG
-390 MPAAK
+390 MPASR

-458 VFEVEAEEAAQ
+458 VFEVEAEDAAQ
-469 STEPS
+469 STESS

-536 AAIGLFPQELLD
+536 AAIGLFPPELLD
-548 KVKEVG
+548 RAKEVG

-569 AWKRALEISK
+569 AWESALDISGK
-579 DMRYIELASYP
+579 MRYIELASYP
-590 HFNEMYVEHM
+590 HFDEMYVEHM

>member
-1 MGYMNKSLVM
+1 MQQR
-11 FSFLTLLAISCASS
+11 ISINLNTDSKITGNPTILEYCRSH
-25 RKKPIIKENG
+25 G
-35 VIADMVLMY
+35 VTGIEAPC
-44 YGGAH
+44 G
-49 RQTEWN
+49 
-55 EEQCMKNVAYRDKK
+55 
-69 GDLHWMFDGFL
+69 
-80 FLEFK
+80 
-85 DGKGRSFASY
+85 GKGTCGKCKVTVTKPYYKEVLACQTKICDGMEIIVGGGTITGVGIDMNEAKVSASD
-95 YEPMSARKSEWKG
+95 E
-108 LCDKYFQKGK
+108 
-118 ALDAIESCIDD
+118 
-129 VKKESTGTK
+129 
-138 EDSMVV
+138 MVV
-144 LTNGG
+144 LVDRKSDMQENPVSVYG
-149 NVSEKFNEHV
+149 NHS
-159 NEHVN
+159 
-164 RNVVLKEETANES
+164 
-177 EKVESNEDTLAAC
+177 SNAGTLAAC

-245 LQMMQTQIVSLLN
+245 MQMMQSQIVSLLN
-258 GWISEMLTECGRT
+258 GFISDMLTECGRT
-271 KVSRFSVAGNT
+271 EVCLFSVAGNT

-297 KAPFMPDEY
+297 RAPFMPDEY
-306 FGRKF
+306 FGREF

-343 ETVNCNE
+343 ETVNCRK

-385 QIELG
+385 QIEMG
-390 MPAAK
+390 MPASR

-458 VFEVEAEEAAQ
+458 VFELEAEDAAQ
-469 STEPS
+469 SSESS

-501 AGIEVLFK
+501 AGIDILFK

-536 AAIGLFPQELLD
+536 AAIGLFPPELLD
-548 KVKEVG
+548 RAKEVG

-569 AWKRALEISK
+569 AWERALDISGK
-579 DMRYIELASYP
+579 MRYIELASYP
-590 HFNEMYVEHM
+590 HFDEIYVEHM

>member
-1 MGYMNKSLVM
+1 MQQRITINLNTDSKITGNHTILEY
-11 FSFLTLLAISCASS
+11 C
-25 RKKPIIKENG
+25 RCHG
-35 VIADMVLMY
+35 VTGIEAPC
-44 YGGAH
+44 G
-49 RQTEWN
+49 
-55 EEQCMKNVAYRDKK
+55 
-69 GDLHWMFDGFL
+69 
-80 FLEFK
+80 
-85 DGKGRSFASY
+85 GKGTCGKCKVTVTKPYYKEVLACQTKICDGMEIIVGGGTITGVGTDMNEAKVSAS
-95 YEPMSARKSEWKG
+95 
-108 LCDKYFQKGK
+108 
-118 ALDAIESCIDD
+118 DD
-129 VKKESTGTK
+129 
-138 EDSMVV
+138 MVV
-144 LTNGG
+144 LVDRKADVQENPVSVYG
-149 NVSEKFNEHV
+149 NHS
-159 NEHVN
+159 
-164 RNVVLKEETANES
+164 
-177 EKVESNEDTLAAC
+177 SNAGTLAAC

-231 AAARADDNDKANGG
+231 AAARADDNEKANGG

-258 GWISEMLTECGRT
+258 GWISDMLMECGRT
-271 KVSRFSVAGNT
+271 EVCLFSVAGNT

-297 KAPFMPDEY
+297 RAPFMPDEY
-306 FGRKF
+306 FGREF

-390 MPAAK
+390 MPASR

-458 VFEVEAEEAAQ
+458 VFELEAEDASQ

-536 AAIGLFPQELLD
+536 AAIGLFPPELLD
-548 KVKEVG
+548 RTKEVG

-563 AALSQE
+563 AALSQA
-569 AWKRALEISK
+569 AWESALDISGK
-579 DMRYIELASYP
+579 MRYIELASYP
-590 HFNEMYVEHM
+590 HFDEIYVEHM

>member
-1 MGYMNKSLVM
+1 MQQ
-11 FSFLTLLAISCASS
+11 
-25 RKKPIIKENG
+25 RIIINLNTDSKTTDKTTILEYCRSHG
-35 VIADMVLMY
+35 IA
-44 YGGAH
+44 GIETPCG
-49 RQTEWN
+49 
-55 EEQCMKNVAYRDKK
+55 
-69 GDLHWMFDGFL
+69 
-80 FLEFK
+80 
-85 DGKGRSFASY
+85 GKGTCGKCKVTVTKPY
-95 YEPMSARKSEWKG
+95 YKDVLACQTKI
-108 LCDKYFQKGK
+108 CDGME
-118 ALDAIESCIDD
+118 II
-129 VKKESTGTK
+129 VGRKESTGTK

-144 LTNGG
+144 LTNGE

-159 NEHVN
+159 N
-164 RNVVLKEETANES
+164 RNV
-177 EKVESNEDTLAAC
+177 EDTLAAC

-210 STRSGANPQR
+210 STRSGANPQH

-258 GWISEMLTECGRT
+258 GWISEMLMECGRT

-306 FGRKF
+306 FGRAF
-311 NPLDIGLENCQTM
+311 NPLDIGLENCQAM

-390 MPAAK
+390 MPASK

-453 LFRSY
+453 RFRSY
-458 VFEVEAEEAAQ
+458 VFEVEAEETAQ
-469 STEPS
+469 STEPF

-509 EYGCKPCDLDIL
+509 EYGCTPCNIDVL

-548 KVKEVG
+548 KAKEVG

-563 AALSQE
+563 AALSQD
-569 AWKRALEISK
+569 AWERALEISGN
-579 DMRYIELASYP
+579 MRYIELASYP

>member
-1 MGYMNKSLVM
+1 MQQRITINLNTDSKTTDKTTILEYCRSHG
-11 FSFLTLLAISCASS
+11 
-25 RKKPIIKENG
+25 
-35 VIADMVLMY
+35 IA
-44 YGGAH
+44 GIETPCG
-49 RQTEWN
+49 
-55 EEQCMKNVAYRDKK
+55 
-69 GDLHWMFDGFL
+69 
-80 FLEFK
+80 
-85 DGKGRSFASY
+85 GKGTCGKCKVTVTKPYYKEVLACQTKICDGMEIIVGGGTITGVGTDMNEAKVSASD
-95 YEPMSARKSEWKG
+95 E
-108 LCDKYFQKGK
+108 
-118 ALDAIESCIDD
+118 
-129 VKKESTGTK
+129 
-138 EDSMVV
+138 MVV
-144 LTNGG
+144 LVDRKSDMQENPVSVYG
-149 NVSEKFNEHV
+149 NHS
-159 NEHVN
+159 
-164 RNVVLKEETANES
+164 
-177 EKVESNEDTLAAC
+177 SNAGTLAAC

-210 STRSGANPQR
+210 AVRSGANPQR

-245 LQMMQTQIVSLLN
+245 LQMMQSQIVSLLN
-258 GWISEMLTECGRT
+258 GFISEMLMECGRT
-271 KVSRFSVAGNT
+271 KVCLFSVAGNT

-297 KAPFMPDEY
+297 RAPFMPDEY
-306 FGRKF
+306 FGREF

-343 ETVNCNE
+343 ETVNCRK

-385 QIELG
+385 QIEMG
-390 MPAAK
+390 MPASR

-430 AVLLKAGI
+430 AILLKAGI

-458 VFEVEAEEAAQ
+458 VFEVEAEDAAQ
-469 STEPS
+469 STESS

-501 AGIEVLFK
+501 AGIDILFK

-536 AAIGLFPQELLD
+536 AAIGLFPPELLD
-548 KVKEVG
+548 RAKEVG

-569 AWKRALEISK
+569 AWESALDISGK
-579 DMRYIELASYP
+579 MRYIELASYP
-590 HFNEMYVEHM
+590 RFDEIYVEHM

>member
-1 MGYMNKSLVM
+1 MQQRITINLNTDSKITGNHTILEYCRSH
-11 FSFLTLLAISCASS
+11 
-25 RKKPIIKENG
+25 G
-35 VIADMVLMY
+35 VTGIEAPC
-44 YGGAH
+44 G
-49 RQTEWN
+49 
-55 EEQCMKNVAYRDKK
+55 
-69 GDLHWMFDGFL
+69 
-80 FLEFK
+80 
-85 DGKGRSFASY
+85 GKGTCGKCKVTVTKPYYKEVLACQTKICDGMEIIVGGGTITGVGTDMNEAKVSAS
-95 YEPMSARKSEWKG
+95 
-108 LCDKYFQKGK
+108 DN
-118 ALDAIESCIDD
+118 
-129 VKKESTGTK
+129 
-138 EDSMVV
+138 MVV
-144 LTNGG
+144 LVDRKSDMQENPVSVYG
-149 NVSEKFNEHV
+149 NHS
-159 NEHVN
+159 
-164 RNVVLKEETANES
+164 
-177 EKVESNEDTLAAC
+177 SNAGTLAAC

-245 LQMMQTQIVSLLN
+245 LQMMQSQIVSLLD
-258 GWISEMLTECGRT
+258 GFISEMLMECGRT
-271 KVSRFSVAGNT
+271 NVCLFSVAGNT

-297 KAPFMPDEY
+297 RAPFMPDEY
-306 FGRKF
+306 FGREF

-343 ETVNCNE
+343 ETVNCRK

-385 QIELG
+385 QIEMG
-390 MPAAK
+390 MPASR

-458 VFEVEAEEAAQ
+458 VFELEAENAAQ
-469 STEPS
+469 SSESS
-474 LAVHI
+474 LAVYI

-501 AGIEVLFK
+501 AGIDILFK

-536 AAIGLFPQELLD
+536 AAIGLFPTELLD
-548 KVKEVG
+548 RAKEVG

-569 AWKRALEISK
+569 AWESALDISGK
-579 DMRYIELASYP
+579 MRYIELASYP
-590 HFNEMYVEHM
+590 HFDEIYVEHM

>member
-1 MGYMNKSLVM
+1 MQQRITINLNIDSKTTDKTTILEYCRSHG
-11 FSFLTLLAISCASS
+11 
-25 RKKPIIKENG
+25 
-35 VIADMVLMY
+35 IA
-44 YGGAH
+44 GIETPCG
-49 RQTEWN
+49 
-55 EEQCMKNVAYRDKK
+55 
-69 GDLHWMFDGFL
+69 
-80 FLEFK
+80 
-85 DGKGRSFASY
+85 GKGTCGKCKVTVTKPY
-95 YEPMSARKSEWKG
+95 YKDVLACQTKI
-108 LCDKYFQKGK
+108 CDGME
-118 ALDAIESCIDD
+118 II
-129 VKKESTGTK
+129 VGRKESTGTK

-159 NEHVN
+159 N
-164 RNVVLKEETANES
+164 RNVVLKEETVNES
-177 EKVESNEDTLAAC
+177 EKVESNAGTLAAC

-210 STRSGANPQR
+210 STRSSANPQR
-220 SFGADVLSRID
+220 SFGADVLSRIE
-231 AAARADDNDKANGG
+231 AAGRIEASSEPG
-245 LQMMQTQIVSLLN
+245 LKIMQTQIVSLLN
-258 GWISEMLTECGRT
+258 GFISEMLTECGRT

-306 FGRKF
+306 FGREF
-311 NPLDIGLENCQTM
+311 NPLDIGIENCQTM

-343 ETVNCNE
+343 ETVNRNE

-390 MPAAK
+390 MPASK

-458 VFEVEAEEAAQ
+458 VFEVEAEDAAQ
-469 STEPS
+469 STETS

-509 EYGCKPCDLDIL
+509 EYGCMPCNIDVL

-548 KVKEVG
+548 KAKEVG

-569 AWKRALEISK
+569 AWERALEISG

-590 HFNEMYVEHM
+590 HFDEMYVEHM

>member
-1 MGYMNKSLVM
+1 MQQRITINLNTDSKTAGNHTILEYCRSH
-11 FSFLTLLAISCASS
+11 
-25 RKKPIIKENG
+25 G
-35 VIADMVLMY
+35 IA
-44 YGGAH
+44 GIETPCG
-49 RQTEWN
+49 
-55 EEQCMKNVAYRDKK
+55 
-69 GDLHWMFDGFL
+69 
-80 FLEFK
+80 
-85 DGKGRSFASY
+85 GKGTCGKCKVTVTKPFYKEVLACQTKICDGMEIIVGGGTITGVGTDMNEAKVSASD
-95 YEPMSARKSEWKG
+95 E
-108 LCDKYFQKGK
+108 
-118 ALDAIESCIDD
+118 
-129 VKKESTGTK
+129 
-138 EDSMVV
+138 MVV
-144 LTNGG
+144 LVDRKSDMQENPVSVYG
-149 NVSEKFNEHV
+149 NHS
-159 NEHVN
+159 
-164 RNVVLKEETANES
+164 
-177 EKVESNEDTLAAC
+177 SNAGTLAAC

-210 STRSGANPQR
+210 AVRSGANPQR

-231 AAARADDNDKANGG
+231 AAARTDDNDKANGG
-245 LQMMQTQIVSLLN
+245 LQMMQSQIVSLLN
-258 GWISEMLTECGRT
+258 GFISEMLMECGRT
-271 KVSRFSVAGNT
+271 KVCLFSVAGNT

-297 KAPFMPDEY
+297 RAPFMPDEY
-306 FGRKF
+306 FGREF

-324 IIFPAVSGF
+324 IIFPAVSGI

-356 IGTNGEMALGKGDR
+356 IGTNGEMALGKVDR

-385 QIELG
+385 QIEMG
-390 MPAAK
+390 MPASR

-458 VFEVEAEEAAQ
+458 VFEVEAEDAAQ
-469 STEPS
+469 STESS

-536 AAIGLFPQELLD
+536 AAIGLFPPELLD
-548 KVKEVG
+548 RAKEVG

-569 AWKRALEISK
+569 AWESALDISG

>member
-1 MGYMNKSLVM
+1 MQQRITINLNTDSKITGNPTILEYCRSH
-11 FSFLTLLAISCASS
+11 
-25 RKKPIIKENG
+25 G
-35 VIADMVLMY
+35 VTGIEAPC
-44 YGGAH
+44 G
-49 RQTEWN
+49 
-55 EEQCMKNVAYRDKK
+55 
-69 GDLHWMFDGFL
+69 
-80 FLEFK
+80 
-85 DGKGRSFASY
+85 GKGTCGKCKVTVTKPYYKEVLACQTRICDGMEIIVGGGTITGVGTDMNEAKVSASD
-95 YEPMSARKSEWKG
+95 E
-108 LCDKYFQKGK
+108 
-118 ALDAIESCIDD
+118 
-129 VKKESTGTK
+129 
-138 EDSMVV
+138 MVV
-144 LTNGG
+144 LVDRKSDMQENPVSVYG
-149 NVSEKFNEHV
+149 NHS
-159 NEHVN
+159 
-164 RNVVLKEETANES
+164 
-177 EKVESNEDTLAAC
+177 SNAGTLAAC

-231 AAARADDNDKANGG
+231 AAARVDDNEKANGG

-258 GWISEMLTECGRT
+258 GWISDMLMECGRT
-271 KVSRFSVAGNT
+271 EVCLFSVAGNT
-282 VMCHLLMGISPEKLG
+282 VMCHLLMGISPEKIG

-306 FGRKF
+306 FGREF
-311 NPLDIGLENCQTM
+311 NPLDIGIENCQTM

-343 ETVNCNE
+343 ETVNCKA
-350 LTLYLD
+350 LILYLD

-385 QIELG
+385 QIEMG

-458 VFEVEAEEAAQ
+458 VFELEAENAAQ
-469 STEPS
+469 SSESS

-536 AAIGLFPQELLD
+536 AAIGLFPPELLD
-548 KVKEVG
+548 RAKEVG

-569 AWKRALEISK
+569 AWESALDISGK
-579 DMRYIELASYP
+579 MRYIELASYP
-590 HFNEMYVEHM
+590 RFDEIYVEHM

>member
-1 MGYMNKSLVM
+1 MQQRITINLNTDSKTTDKTTILEYCRSHG
-11 FSFLTLLAISCASS
+11 
-25 RKKPIIKENG
+25 
-35 VIADMVLMY
+35 IA
-44 YGGAH
+44 GIETPCG
-49 RQTEWN
+49 
-55 EEQCMKNVAYRDKK
+55 
-69 GDLHWMFDGFL
+69 
-80 FLEFK
+80 
-85 DGKGRSFASY
+85 GKGTCGKCKVTVAKPY
-95 YEPMSARKSEWKG
+95 YKDVLACQTKI
-108 LCDKYFQKGK
+108 CDGME
-118 ALDAIESCIDD
+118 II
-129 VKKESTGTK
+129 VGRKESTGTK

-144 LTNGG
+144 LTNGE

-159 NEHVN
+159 N
-164 RNVVLKEETANES
+164 RNV
-177 EKVESNEDTLAAC
+177 EDTLAAC

-306 FGRKF
+306 FGREF

-458 VFEVEAEEAAQ
+458 VFEVEAEETAQ
-469 STEPS
+469 STESS

-489 IRKLQLAKGAIA
+489 IRKLQLANGCTPCNID
-501 AGIEVLFK
+501 VLT
-509 EYGCKPCDLDIL
+509 L
-521 TFAGGFGNY
+521 AGGFGNY

-548 KVKEVG
+548 KAKEVG

-569 AWKRALEISK
+569 AWERALEISGN
-579 DMRYIELASYP
+579 MRYIELASYP

>member
-1 MGYMNKSLVM
+1 MQQRITINLNTDSKTTDKTTILEYCRSHG
-11 FSFLTLLAISCASS
+11 
-25 RKKPIIKENG
+25 
-35 VIADMVLMY
+35 IA
-44 YGGAH
+44 GIETPCG
-49 RQTEWN
+49 
-55 EEQCMKNVAYRDKK
+55 
-69 GDLHWMFDGFL
+69 
-80 FLEFK
+80 
-85 DGKGRSFASY
+85 GKGTCGKCKVTVIKPY
-95 YEPMSARKSEWKG
+95 YKDVLACQTKI
-108 LCDKYFQKGK
+108 CDGME
-118 ALDAIESCIDD
+118 II
-129 VKKESTGTK
+129 VGKKESTGTGTGTAGQDIQTASNARYSIDK

-149 NVSEKFNEHV
+149 SISEKF

-164 RNVVLKEETANES
+164 RNVVL
-177 EKVESNEDTLAAC
+177 NEDTLAAC

-324 IIFPAVSGF
+324 IIFPDVSGF

-458 VFEVEAEEAAQ
+458 VFEVEAEETAQ
-469 STEPS
+469 STEPF

-509 EYGCKPCDLDIL
+509 EYGCTPCNIDVL

-548 KVKEVG
+548 KAKEVG

-569 AWKRALEISK
+569 AWERALEISK

-590 HFNEMYVEHM
+590 HFDEMYVEHM

>member
-1 MGYMNKSLVM
+1 
-11 FSFLTLLAISCASS
+11 
-25 RKKPIIKENG
+25 
-35 VIADMVLMY
+35 
-44 YGGAH
+44 
-49 RQTEWN
+49 
-55 EEQCMKNVAYRDKK
+55 
-69 GDLHWMFDGFL
+69 
-80 FLEFK
+80 
-85 DGKGRSFASY
+85 
-95 YEPMSARKSEWKG
+95 
-108 LCDKYFQKGK
+108 
-118 ALDAIESCIDD
+118 
-129 VKKESTGTK
+129 
-138 EDSMVV
+138 
-144 LTNGG
+144 
-149 NVSEKFNEHV
+149 
-159 NEHVN
+159 
-164 RNVVLKEETANES
+164 
-177 EKVESNEDTLAAC
+177 
-190 DIGTTTV
+190 
-197 VCYLIDKE
+197 
-205 TGQII
+205 
-210 STRSGANPQR
+210 
-220 SFGADVLSRID
+220 
-231 AAARADDNDKANGG
+231 
-245 LQMMQTQIVSLLN
+245 
-258 GWISEMLTECGRT
+258 
-271 KVSRFSVAGNT
+271 
-282 VMCHLLMGISPEKLG
+282 
-297 KAPFMPDEY
+297 
-306 FGRKF
+306 
-311 NPLDIGLENCQTM
+311 
-324 IIFPAVSGF
+324 
-333 VGGDITAGMM
+333 MM

>member
-1 MGYMNKSLVM
+1 MQQRITINLNTDSKTTDKTTILEYCRSHG
-11 FSFLTLLAISCASS
+11 
-25 RKKPIIKENG
+25 
-35 VIADMVLMY
+35 IA
-44 YGGAH
+44 GIETPCG
-49 RQTEWN
+49 
-55 EEQCMKNVAYRDKK
+55 
-69 GDLHWMFDGFL
+69 
-80 FLEFK
+80 
-85 DGKGRSFASY
+85 GKGTCGKCKVTVIKPY
-95 YEPMSARKSEWKG
+95 YKDVLACQTKI
-108 LCDKYFQKGK
+108 CDGME
-118 ALDAIESCIDD
+118 II
-129 VKKESTGTK
+129 VGKKESTGTGTGTAGQDIQTASNARYSIDK

-149 NVSEKFNEHV
+149 SISEKF

-164 RNVVLKEETANES
+164 RNVVL
-177 EKVESNEDTLAAC
+177 NEDTLAAC

-306 FGRKF
+306 FGREF

-458 VFEVEAEEAAQ
+458 VFEVEAEETAQ
-469 STEPS
+469 STESS

-509 EYGCKPCDLDIL
+509 EYGCTPCNIDVL

-548 KVKEVG
+548 KAKEVG

-569 AWKRALEISK
+569 AWERALEISGN
-579 DMRYIELASYP
+579 MRYIELASYP

>member
-1 MGYMNKSLVM
+1 MQQRITINLNTDSKTTDKTTILEYCRSHG
-11 FSFLTLLAISCASS
+11 
-25 RKKPIIKENG
+25 
-35 VIADMVLMY
+35 IA
-44 YGGAH
+44 GIETPCG
-49 RQTEWN
+49 
-55 EEQCMKNVAYRDKK
+55 
-69 GDLHWMFDGFL
+69 
-80 FLEFK
+80 
-85 DGKGRSFASY
+85 GKGTCGKCKVTVTKPYYKDVLACQTKICDGMENIVGGGTITGDGTDMNEAKVSAS
-95 YEPMSARKSEWKG
+95 
-108 LCDKYFQKGK
+108 DN
-118 ALDAIESCIDD
+118 
-129 VKKESTGTK
+129 
-138 EDSMVV
+138 MVV
-144 LTNGG
+144 LVDRKSDMQENPVSVYG
-149 NVSEKFNEHV
+149 NHS
-159 NEHVN
+159 
-164 RNVVLKEETANES
+164 
-177 EKVESNEDTLAAC
+177 SNAGTLAAC

-210 STRSGANPQR
+210 AVRSGANPQR

-245 LQMMQTQIVSLLN
+245 LQMMQSQIVSLLN
-258 GWISEMLTECGRT
+258 GFISDMLMECGRT
-271 KVSRFSVAGNT
+271 EVCLFSVAGNT

-297 KAPFMPDEY
+297 RAPFMPDEY
-306 FGRKF
+306 FGREF
-311 NPLDIGLENCQTM
+311 NPLDIGIENCQTM

-385 QIELG
+385 QIEMG
-390 MPAAK
+390 MPASR

-458 VFEVEAEEAAQ
+458 VFEVEAEDATQ
-469 STEPS
+469 STESS

-530 IDKASA
+530 IDKASV
-536 AAIGLFPQELLD
+536 AAIGLFPPELLD
-548 KVKEVG
+548 RAKEVG

-569 AWKRALEISK
+569 AWERALDISG

>member
-1 MGYMNKSLVM
+1 MQQRITINLNTDSKTAGNHTILEYCRSH
-11 FSFLTLLAISCASS
+11 
-25 RKKPIIKENG
+25 G
-35 VIADMVLMY
+35 IA
-44 YGGAH
+44 GIETPCG
-49 RQTEWN
+49 
-55 EEQCMKNVAYRDKK
+55 
-69 GDLHWMFDGFL
+69 
-80 FLEFK
+80 
-85 DGKGRSFASY
+85 GKGTCGKCKVTVTKPFYKEVLACQTKICDGMEIIVGGGTITGVGTDMNEAKVSASD
-95 YEPMSARKSEWKG
+95 E
-108 LCDKYFQKGK
+108 
-118 ALDAIESCIDD
+118 
-129 VKKESTGTK
+129 
-138 EDSMVV
+138 MVV
-144 LTNGG
+144 LVDRKSDMQENPVSVYG
-149 NVSEKFNEHV
+149 NHS
-159 NEHVN
+159 
-164 RNVVLKEETANES
+164 
-177 EKVESNEDTLAAC
+177 SNAGTLAAC

-210 STRSGANPQR
+210 AVRSGANPQR

-231 AAARADDNDKANGG
+231 AAARTDDNDKANGG
-245 LQMMQTQIVSLLN
+245 LQMMQSQIVSLLN
-258 GWISEMLTECGRT
+258 GFISEMLMECGRT
-271 KVSRFSVAGNT
+271 KVCLFSVAGNT

-297 KAPFMPDEY
+297 RAPFMPDEY
-306 FGRKF
+306 FGREF

-356 IGTNGEMALGKGDR
+356 IGTNGEMALGKVDR

-385 QIELG
+385 QIEMG
-390 MPAAK
+390 MPASR

-458 VFEVEAEEAAQ
+458 VFEVEAEDAAQ
-469 STEPS
+469 STESS

-536 AAIGLFPQELLD
+536 AAIGLFPPELLD
-548 KVKEVG
+548 RAKEVG

-569 AWKRALEISK
+569 AWESALDISGK
-579 DMRYIELASYP
+579 MRYIELASYP
-590 HFNEMYVEHM
+590 HFDEIYVEHM